1 MEPSWVPPHKMD
13 WRIKLAWYIARTL
26 PAQVPLLVLQLT
38 QSGGEAYYPKLPA
51 VRRAGNTRR
60 RILTH
65 ELPAFPGYFFVRVE
79 SLPLLRPEGLAMVR
93 LLRWSRAEDPAVFG
107 DELIEQVRL
116 DELSWGDQLVSG
128 VEPVRVKVGQK
139 VKFNSGIF
147 TGKVGVVLSVSG
159 NLSEVSVSGL
169 TIRTNTLLLDLEKGK
184 VQNA

>member
-1 MEPSWVPPHKMD
+1 
-13 WRIKLAWYIARTL
+13 
-26 PAQVPLLVLQLT
+26 
-38 QSGGEAYYPKLPA
+38 
-51 VRRAGNTRR
+51 
-60 RILTH
+60 
-65 ELPAFPGYFFVRVE
+65 
-79 SLPLLRPEGLAMVR
+79 MVR